1 MKRAQ
6 HIRAQLRHLREKLMR
21 SEDAGVLVEFG
32 IVVSLFLFL
41 FMSLLDF
48 GRLSFSVVNAQKAA
62 QMAARIAVV
71 RPAACNYADKTP
83 LPLIHQRGSDTS
95 LRFGAACD
103 AATGVCDDPG
113 DLVCVGGVE
122 NLATDQGPIGTSN
135 EIWGRI
141 SPLLPPGATIN
152 NLRITYE
159 FDDELGFLGGPYTP
173 MVTVEL
179 DLADFEFVSP
189 LGTLANAAGATNS
202 TLPNAGET
210 LGYSSFSVSLPAEDL
225 ALGESG

>member
-1 MKRAQ
+1 MKRAH
-6 HIRAQLRHLREKLMR
+6 HIFAQMRHLRRKLVQDQ
-21 SEDAGVLVEFG
+21 DAGVLVEFA

-62 QMAARIAVV
+62 QMAARLAIV
-71 RPAACNYADKTP
+71 RPAACNYADTTP
-83 LPLIHQRGSDTS
+83 LPLTHQRGTDNS

-103 AATGVCDDPG
+103 AAVGVCIDPG
-113 DLVCVGGVE
+113 DLVCTGGVE
-122 NLATDQGPIGTSN
+122 NLATDQDPIGTSA
-135 EIWGRI
+135 EIWRRI
-141 SPLLPPGATIN
+141 SPLLPLGATID
-152 NLRITYE
+152 NLQITYQ

-179 DLADFEFVSP
+179 NLADFEFVSP
-189 LGTLANAAGATNS
+189 LGALANAAGATNS
-202 TLPNAGET
+202 SLPNVGDT